1 MEEGPIGFSVCI
13 FRVRHKDVWTSWN
26 LKNSHY
32 AGVFRVSKLE
42 IFSNSFRSW
51 CLYVCVIHVCACTGV
66 GWGWGRKYAYGNQ
79 RTIFGMAPQKPNTTF
94 FFLSFL
100 KGFELASRP
109 SRMASK
115 SQRFA
120 CLCLSS
126 ARVIS
131 VYHKDWVFLLWV
143 LVIDGHSWS
152 SRDGDI
158 LAQRTILYGAGGLEE
173 TKVSAFTFSKP
184 YFWVQIVLFNYSI
197 AAGSGKFLIHLWGTT
212 RQFLFFFINGI
223 KPNKTLTRLPRCL
236 SDPEGM
242 LPFFPFISNQLSDY
256 FYHPVHML
264 RMS

>member
-1 MEEGPIGFSVCI
+1 MYVWYMCVCMP
-13 FRVRHKDVWTSWN
+13 R
-26 LKNSHY
+26 
-32 AGVFRVSKLE
+32 G
-42 IFSNSFRSW
+42 
-51 CLYVCVIHVCACTGV
+51 GV
-66 GWGWGRKYAYGNQ
+66 GLRKEICIWKSEDNLWYGSSEAKHN
-79 RTIFGMAPQKPNTTF
+79 I

-109 SRMASK
+109 NRMASN
-115 SQRFA
+115 SQS
-120 CLCLSS
+120 LPVS
-126 ARVIS
+126 ASPVPGS
-131 VYHKDWVFLLWV
+131 LAYTTKTGFFMWV

-152 SRDGDI
+152 NRDGDI
-158 LAQRTILYGAGGLEE
+158 SAQRTILYGAGGLEE
-173 TKVSAFTFSKP
+173 TKVSAFTFLKP
-184 YFWVQIVLFNYSI
+184 CLWVQIVLFNYSI

-212 RQFLFFFINGI
+212 RQCLFFFINGI